1 MQAFV
6 VGSGAMLATTSIT
19 NGPRPY
25 AAKAHEYVPE
35 FSNKVTDYKEFKKR
49 VLLYEKKMALA
60 NRKGETAFNVMAALT
75 GRAWDAVEDMDMAEL
90 ESDQG
95 TKKLLDRLDS
105 VFKFDAITELPADFE
120 TFFMHTH
127 RKRNQTIQ
135 EYTADYER
143 QLRRLESH
151 NVVLPDKVI
160 GWFYLRRAGLKQDQR
175 QVVMSTLSVEK
186 ISLETVRKALNF
198 VIGQDNTSIGETS
211 SPGRW
216 HKKES
221 IYYEDEWPQ
230 SPDWDDIDYEDEIDE
245 AFYQW
250 DDADAAYYKDENE
263 VDTLMPAEDVCCL
276 CGSKEQGEPDE
287 TCPWLL
293 PSGSNDR
300 WSAEGAQLQGQ
311 LQR

>member
-1 MQAFV
+1 MA
-6 VGSGAMLATTSIT
+6 ATSTT

-35 FSNKVTDYKEFKKR
+35 FSNKATDYKEFKKR

-105 VFKFDAITELPADFE
+105 VFKLDAITELPADFE

-127 RKRNQTIQ
+127 RKRSQTIQ

-175 QVVMSTLSVEK
+175 QMVMSTLSVEK
-186 ISLETVRKALNF
+186 ISLETVRKVLNF
-198 VIGQDNTSIGETS
+198 VIGQDNTPIGETS
-211 SPGRW
+211 AGGTRRSRSTTKMSGASHLIGMTSTMRTRLTRPSTSGMMPMQHTMRMRMRW
-216 HKKES
+216 
-221 IYYEDEWPQ
+221 
-230 SPDWDDIDYEDEIDE
+230 
-245 AFYQW
+245 
-250 DDADAAYYKDENE
+250 
-263 VDTLMPAEDVCCL
+263 TL
-276 CGSKEQGEPDE
+276 
-287 TCPWLL
+287 
-293 PSGSNDR
+293 
-300 WSAEGAQLQGQ
+300 
-311 LQR
+311 